1 MFNQISPHKSSLTR
15 RQLRLMTAKV
25 KTQKM
30 KRKCVCEL
38 AQQGYYYKE

>member
-1 MFNQISPHKSSLTR
+1 MFNQISPHKSSL
-15 RQLRLMTAKV
+15 LRLMTAKV